1 MAHHASELHHR
12 MRTTWSLRRQL
23 RIFFLLAFGISWL
36 TWIPAFTIPQFPRP
50 VVFIGLFAPALA
62 ALIVASL
69 ASGLEGIRELVGR
82 YRIWQFSV
90 GWYGL
95 AILLI
100 PLIFIVAG
108 TLTRSTPT
116 LWRSN
121 SWYFNLA
128 SFALLTVMNSG
139 EEIGWRGFALP
150 RLLALKRSPL
160 WTSLLL
166 GAIWGV
172 WHLPTYLIPGQ
183 SSFPLP
189 LFLLLLCGL
198 SLIYTSLFVKTGGSL
213 IAAVLLHAST
223 DIAPRLLDITQF
235 SVVTW
240 GCIVALV
247 WLSGVL
253 LWYLARPHPHTTDER
268 VDGLTR

>member
-1 MAHHASELHHR
+1 MAE
-12 MRTTWSLRRQL
+12 
-23 RIFFLLAFGISWL
+23 
-36 TWIPAFTIPQFPRP
+36 
-50 VVFIGLFAPALA
+50 
-62 ALIVASL
+62 
-69 ASGLEGIRELVGR
+69 

-90 GWYGL
+90 GWYLL

-108 TLTRSTPT
+108 LLTSGRPT

-121 SWYFNLA
+121 SWYFDLA
-128 SFALLTVMNSG
+128 SFAFLAVINSG

-150 RLLALKRSPL
+150 RLFALDRSPF
-160 WTSLLL
+160 WASLLL
-166 GAIWGV
+166 GAVWGV

-198 SLIYTSLFVKTGGSL
+198 SLIYTTLFVRTGGSL

-235 SVVTW
+235 TVATW
-240 GCIVALV
+240 GLIVALV
-247 WLSGVL
+247 WLSAVL
-253 LWYLARPHPHTTDER
+253 LWHWALPLPGAAI
-268 VDGLTR
+268 